1 MLKRKIIHYIILLC
15 AMITLDFF
23 FPRLM
28 PGSPVSRIVGEDTG
42 DLTVEQRA
50 QIVEFYELDKPITE
64 QFAGFIKNTVTLN
77 WGTSYSKKQPVFDLL
92 KNALPWTLLLA
103 GCNLVLSTLVGTFIG
118 SLSAFLR
125 KKRKDIGI
133 VLGLMLVGTLPSFW
147 IGMVMISVFSVRL
160 GWFPLY
166 GAYSLWGNNTG
177 IAYFLDVIRHLA
189 LPVTTMLIVSITIF
203 FTTSRYSVLNTM
215 EQNYVDMARIRGIQ
229 SKKIKSHYIIRNS
242 LIPVFT
248 VFMMELGFVLGGSI
262 VIERLFSY
270 PGIGLLL
277 YDAISARD
285 YPLMQYTFLITSVM
299 VIITTF
305 LADILA
311 KKIDPSMEIS
321 YEE

>member
-1 MLKRKIIHYIILLC
+1 
-15 AMITLDFF
+15 MITLDFF

-64 QFAGFIKNTVTLN
+64 QFASFIKNTVTLN

>member
-1 MLKRKIIHYIILLC
+1 
-15 AMITLDFF
+15 MITLDFF

>member
-277 YDAISARD
+277 YDAVSARD

-299 VIITTF
+299 VILTTF
-305 LADILA
+305 LADVLN
-311 KKIDPSMEIS
+311 KKIDPSMEAS